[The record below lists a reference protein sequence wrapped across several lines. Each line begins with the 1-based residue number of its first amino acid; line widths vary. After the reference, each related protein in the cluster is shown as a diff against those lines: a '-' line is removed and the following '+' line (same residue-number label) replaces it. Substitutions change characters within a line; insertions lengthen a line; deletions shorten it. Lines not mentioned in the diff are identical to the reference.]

1 MCGNAGGYGTMD
13 DFFESITMI
22 QTGKSKKFPVILIG
36 KSYYLELYEYI
47 QKMVYEK
54 TISPR

>member
-1 MCGNAGGYGTMD
+1 
-13 DFFESITMI
+13 MI